1 MNSKRVTMAVSNS
14 IGRPLSNFVAAD
26 DEREHET
33 HRRKTEEDQGRDP
46 DTEIHNAL
54 RNGKRNPWN
63 TSHCNGYASGRTKPQ
78 LCHWQ
83 EVVACVPSYG
93 TACHVHCA
101 RNHSDVVA
109 NCTNR

>member
-1 MNSKRVTMAVSNS
+1 
-14 IGRPLSNFVAAD
+14 
-26 DEREHET
+26 
-33 HRRKTEEDQGRDP
+33 
-46 DTEIHNAL
+46 
-54 RNGKRNPWN
+54 
-63 TSHCNGYASGRTKPQ
+63 